1 MINQY
6 SIGKHALEHRNTTA
20 VRNFINMFPYLSEIN
35 MKEQLAHSKRRSRSK
50 ERKIQQ
56 ISKDSSPTGKPL
68 LVGKL
73 CSMVQSYLKALSKP
87 DAVITT
93 TSANATVNALIKSNP
108 GFAGDIDI
116 ICFVVELVYLGII
129 YLVYLVYS

>member
-1 MINQY
+1 
-6 SIGKHALEHRNTTA
+6 
-20 VRNFINMFPYLSEIN
+20 
-35 MKEQLAHSKRRSRSK
+35 
-50 ERKIQQ
+50 
-56 ISKDSSPTGKPL
+56 
-68 LVGKL
+68 
-73 CSMVQSYLKALSKP
+73 MVQSYLKALSKP

-129 YLVYLVYS
+129 YLVYLVYSWSKIDTSDGGREEMSFCVTTT